1 MWRVLLCGV
10 MKKQP
15 CVCWPSCFFT
25 PHNILQTSIG
35 LGRSLARLSPYV
47 QNSISVY
54 SSASPTCQ
62 RTISQG
68 AQHVFVASGTTRHT
82 SLHALA
88 LCEAIANSSAMHL
101 LRSGV
106 DINTIRAWLGHAH
119 LRTTNIYAESD
130 LDMKAKALAI
140 CEAPLQQI
148 GRKRSVR
155 KGIMGFLSVL

>member
-1 MWRVLLCGV
+1 LWKATAAALRELVTDRAAGQAVFVSQRGGPLTRYGIHTLV
-10 MKKQP
+10 ER
-15 CVCWPSCFFT
+15 
-25 PHNILQTSIG
+25 H
-35 LGRSLARLSPYV
+35 A
-47 QNSISVY
+47 
-54 SSASPTCQ
+54 Q
-62 RTISQG
+62 RTALTNSSLRPKRVSPHTI
-68 AQHVFVASGTTRHT
+68 RH
-82 SLHALA
+82 
-88 LCEAIANSSAMHL
+88 SSAMHL

-155 KGIMGFLSVL
+155 KGIMGFLSAV